1 MSLVVGQETCTFLCL
16 TFSPFLPIWA
26 DEKCGSRWIGLPSI
40 LSSILSSNSLIP
52 TKLEKM
58 SSHQY
63 FLSLLFTFLISKQS
77 HLSLSLSLWI
87 LICFFWVTN
96 THTRERD
103 EILSFTT
110 KNTPNSVQNC
120 IIKFLYKVFVI
131 KLYNYLCK
139 NEFKYSIPLFLLNY
153 ILHK

>member
-77 HLSLSLSLWI
+77 HLSLSLSLNPY
-87 LICFFWVTN
+87 LFFLSN
-96 THTRERD
+96 KYTHKERD

-110 KNTPNSVQNC
+110 KNTPNSAQNC

-139 NEFKYSIPLFLLNY
+139 NVFKYSIPLFLLNY